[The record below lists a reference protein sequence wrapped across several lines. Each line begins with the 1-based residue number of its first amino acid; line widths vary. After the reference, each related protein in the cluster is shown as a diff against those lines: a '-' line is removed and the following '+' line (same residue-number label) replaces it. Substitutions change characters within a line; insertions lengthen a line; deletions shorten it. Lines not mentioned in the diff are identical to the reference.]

1 MKPSTC
7 PECGAPLPESG
18 SCHDNFH
25 ALLYLEWQVEGGVGE
40 LAHFY
45 AVSCYALQHPVSFN
59 YTAVT
64 LSNLHQSLTDVL
76 DGRITLS
83 QLRQR
88 TRQAANGST
97 RITRR
102 PHDDI
107 PQWYD
112 GSWPMNV
119 SHVCAA
125 GAAGYI
131 EAAQLWA
138 KSVRE
143 TLGNQVIG

>member
-1 MKPSTC
+1 
-7 PECGAPLPESG
+7 
-18 SCHDNFH
+18 
-25 ALLYLEWQVEGGVGE
+25 
-40 LAHFY
+40 
-45 AVSCYALQHPVSFN
+45 LQHPVSFN

-76 DGRITLS
+76 DGRITLP

-102 PHDDI
+102 PDDDI